1 MRSAPC
7 ANAIANYSAFNIML
21 LILMVFLKSFEKKIY
36 CCIRPDHETSG
47 FQKLAKKDKQIYG
60 YI

>member
-1 MRSAPC
+1 
-7 ANAIANYSAFNIML
+7 ML